1 VSRLATAGTA
11 LLLLAC
17 AAGVARLQPGLA
29 RTAHELKESGDV
41 FPLPPPAELH
51 AATLGWDA
59 AAVDLLWADLL
70 IVQGTHWQEHREFL
84 ETPLYAD
91 AILELE
97 PTYAPLYRFIDTLMV
112 YRPTQGTADDARK
125 ARAYLERGT
134 RERPDD
140 AALWMSYGE
149 FIAFLAPSFLTDAS
163 EVAQW
168 RQDGAAAIG
177 HAVELG
183 GDPERALTAA
193 TLLTAAGSTLAAI
206 RYLEHAY
213 AFTEAPSMASVHE
226 AIGQRL
232 AALEAN
238 GMRQAAD
245 TAARAIDDRWQREL
259 PFVSRDRYLLLGPS
273 VDPLRCAG
281 QQGADDPSCV
291 RDWRTSPVP

>member
-1 VSRLATAGTA
+1 M
-11 LLLLAC
+11 
-17 AAGVARLQPGLA
+17 AGVARLQPRLA
-29 RTAHELKESGDV
+29 GTAHELMEAGDV

-59 AAVDLLWADLL
+59 AAVDLLWSDLL
-70 IVQGTHWQEHREFL
+70 IVHGTHWQEHREFL

-140 AALWMSYGE
+140 AALWMSYGQ

-163 EVAQW
+163 EIAQW
-168 RQDGAAAIG
+168 RKDGAAAIG

-193 TLLTAAGSTLAAI
+193 TMLTAAGSTQAAI

-213 AFTEAPSMASVHE
+213 AFTEAPSMGSVHE
-226 AIGQRL
+226 AIGERL
-232 AALEAN
+232 VALEAN

-245 TAARAIDDRWQREL
+245 TAAQAIDEQRQAEL
-259 PFVSRDRYLLLGPS
+259 PFVSRDLYLLLGPS
-273 VDPLRCAG
+273 VDSLRCAG
-281 QQGADDPSCV
+281 LDGSDDLSCA
-291 RDWRTSPVP
+291 RDWRDAPAP